1 MFFQRRRTKQK
12 ASLKDRLVSF
22 AKETRE
28 KATQLRPGKK
38 QDDMLTRARRADTA
52 AHIDDWANS
61 PGLQP
66 PK

>member
-1 MFFQRRRTKQK
+1 MLKRRRFRHTT
-12 ASLKDRLVSF
+12 SLKDRLTAF
-22 AKETRE
+22 AEQARARAKSVMGPERE
-28 KATQLRPGKK
+28 ELLKK
-38 QDDMLTRARRADTA
+38 ARRADTA